1 MNNILCRVKKQR
13 LTKVTGKSKEIK
25 CSRTTF
31 CVWFLRKKLWKE
43 KPSKQQLIVF
53 VRCLCNQRKHK
64 EQKVQT
70 KGSYS
75 VDEIWVYKHINQF
88 LRKMKNKRK
97 RIKTSWSWNEDN
109 HQSTN
114 KRFYRLEQKHL
125 IKWLTNDQ
133 RWQKKR
139 ILKLIK
145 NRNIYIYSWKP
156 EKKPER
162 RAFTHQNWQIWWMY
176 ELDLR

>member
-25 CSRTTF
+25 CSRTNF

-53 VRCLCNQRKHK
+53 VRCLCNQREHK
-64 EQKVQT
+64 ERSSKGTTTFPPRQKNHHISRT
-70 KGSYS
+70 LKCSYS
-75 VDEIWVYKHINQF
+75 VDGIWVYKHINQF
-88 LRKMKNKRK
+88 LRKIKKKRRK
-97 RIKTSWSWNEDN
+97 RIRASWSWNEDN

-133 RWQKKR
+133 RWQKKG
-139 ILKLIK
+139 
-145 NRNIYIYSWKP
+145 Y
-156 EKKPER
+156 
-162 RAFTHQNWQIWWMY
+162 
-176 ELDLR
+176 